1 MNRAVIQGTYRKVLR
16 IKTSGV
22 EMSGQGGTEKILTRS
37 EGAVSWLIFNQPE
50 KRNAVSL
57 DMTVAALKA
66 IEDFGADDGQRVLVV
81 AGAGEKAFV
90 SGADI
95 SEFEERRNNTEAAA
109 EYSRISTQ
117 MYDALAAVEKPTIA
131 MIRGY
136 CLGGGAALAASCDL
150 RICSDDASF
159 GIPAARMS
167 IGYRFDF
174 TRRIVD
180 LVGPS
185 FTKEM
190 LYTARRFNAGEA
202 AAMGFVNRVV
212 PKAELESYVLDYAET
227 IANNA
232 PLSITA
238 TKVIVGE
245 LLKNPE
251 ARDLDRCDAVIAEC
265 SGSADFT
272 EGRRAFMEKRKPV
285 FTGK

>member
-1 MNRAVIQGTYRKVLR
+1 
-16 IKTSGV
+16 
-22 EMSGQGGTEKILTRS
+22 MSGQSGTDKILTRS
-37 EGAVSWLIFNQPE
+37 EGAVSWLVFNQPE

-66 IEDFGADDGQRVLVV
+66 IEDFAAHDGQRVLVV
-81 AGAGEKAFV
+81 TGAGEKAFV

-95 SEFEERRNNTEAAA
+95 SEFEERRSNVEAAA

-117 MYDALAAVEKPTIA
+117 MYDALAMVEKPTIA
-131 MIRGY
+131 MIHGY

-167 IGYRFDF
+167 IGYRVDF

-190 LYTARRFNAGEA
+190 LYTARRYNAEEA
-202 AAMGFVNRVV
+202 AGMGFVNRVL
-212 PKAELESYVLDYAET
+212 PKAELEAYVRDYAET

-232 PLSITA
+232 PLSIKA
-238 TKVIVGE
+238 TKVIVSE

-251 ARDLDRCDAVIAEC
+251 ERDLDHCNSVIAAC
-265 SGSADFT
+265 SGSDDFA